1 MAYEPPPHKG
11 TGIGRVRGLGAAHEG
26 THHWVL
32 QRYTAAGNFLT
43 VTYLAFSL
51 VFLPDFTFDTVREW
65 IVQPL
70 PTLAMATLVI
80 SVFWHARLGLQ
91 VLIEDYLHNPASK
104 FAALL
109 VLNLAAFGCTLF
121 GIICLAWIVMA
132 AMGQQL
138 VAEAAAGM
146 SGQIQQQIQE
156 ALQGMLG
163 GGLGQ

>member
-1 MAYEPPPHKG
+1 MAYESPPSKG

-43 VTYLAFSL
+43 VTFLAFSL
-51 VFLPDFTFDTVREW
+51 VLLPDFTFETVREW
-65 IVQPL
+65 IVRPL
-70 PTLAMATLVI
+70 PTLAMATLVL

-109 VLNLAAFGCTLF
+109 VLNLAAFGGTLF
-121 GIICLAWIVMA
+121 GLISLARILMA
-132 AMGQQL
+132 AIGQQEA
-138 VAEAAAGM
+138 AEAAAEVAGQVQQ
-146 SGQIQQQIQE
+146 QIQQQ
-156 ALQGMLG
+156 LQGLLG
-163 GGLGQ
+163 GGMGQ